1 MAADITDI
9 PNIVRAVRAAW
20 PVGDE
25 ALAALTASMRRVD
38 VPHDT
43 EIVRS
48 GTVSREAYFIE
59 RGITRSVFH
68 HDGRATTTWFSIE
81 GDVTFGM
88 DSLYYNTRSTES
100 VETLEDCTLY
110 AVATSRLDELYA
122 AHIDIANWGRV
133 LHQDVNRR
141 LSHAFVDRLQLTP
154 AERYRVFLTRFP
166 GLANRVKLRYVADF
180 LGMSIY
186 TLSRIRAGI

>member
-25 ALAALTASMRRVD
+25 ALAA
-38 VPHDT
+38 
-43 EIVRS
+43 
-48 GTVSREAYFIE
+48 
-59 RGITRSVFH
+59 
-68 HDGRATTTWFSIE
+68 
-81 GDVTFGM
+81 
-88 DSLYYNTRSTES
+88 
-100 VETLEDCTLY
+100 
-110 AVATSRLDELYA
+110 
-122 AHIDIANWGRV
+122 HIDIANWGRV
-133 LHQDVNRR
+133 LHQDTNKR

-154 AERYRVFLTRFP
+154 AERYRVFLAKFH

>member
-38 VPHDT
+38 VPHGT

-81 GDVTFGM
+81 GNVTFGM
-88 DSLYYNTRSTES
+88 DSLYYNTRSVES
-100 VETLEDCTLY
+100 VSTLEDCTLY

-122 AHIDIANWGRV
+122 AHIDIANWGCV

>member
-25 ALAALTASMRRVD
+25 ALAALTASMRRV
-38 VPHDT
+38 
-43 EIVRS
+43 
-48 GTVSREAYFIE
+48 
-59 RGITRSVFH
+59 
-68 HDGRATTTWFSIE
+68 
-81 GDVTFGM
+81 
-88 DSLYYNTRSTES
+88 
-100 VETLEDCTLY
+100 
-110 AVATSRLDELYA
+110 
-122 AHIDIANWGRV
+122 

-154 AERYRVFLTRFP
+154 AERYREFLAKFH

>member
-38 VPHDT
+38 VPHGT

-81 GDVTFGM
+81 GDMTFGM
-88 DSLYYNTRSTES
+88 DSLYYNTRSVES

-110 AVATSRLDELYA
+110 AVATSCLDELYA

-154 AERYRVFLTRFP
+154 AERYREFLTLFP

>member
-1 MAADITDI
+1 MSQLSA
-9 PNIVRAVRAAW
+9 
-20 PVGDE
+20 
-25 ALAALTASMRRVD
+25 
-38 VPHDT
+38 
-43 EIVRS
+43 
-48 GTVSREAYFIE
+48 
-59 RGITRSVFH
+59 
-68 HDGRATTTWFSIE
+68 
-81 GDVTFGM
+81 
-88 DSLYYNTRSTES
+88 
-100 VETLEDCTLY
+100 LY